1 MEFVL
6 ADAAPSPSFMA
17 GTVVVL
23 ALGCLVFVAALVVL
37 IVWLVRRTKNSRY

>member
-1 MEFVL
+1 MEIVL
-6 ADAAPSPSFMA
+6 ADAAPSPSFVV
-17 GTVVVL
+17 GSLVVV